1 MSDNNS
7 YYDLAQRIEDN
18 FAEIENDITVDFR
31 ENDDEYAALY
41 QKISALKNEHPVI
54 SKIMEG
60 DGELTLSTEEHKSVC
75 EYFRLQ
81 FRLES
86 MERQQLYFRG
96 HTDCISYL
104 KKVGVL

>member
-1 MSDNNS
+1 MSDNSS
-7 YYDLAQRIEDN
+7 YMDLAQRIEDS

-31 ENDDEYAALY
+31 ETNDEYAALY
-41 QKISALKNEHPVI
+41 HQISNLKAEHPII

-60 DGELTLSTEEHKSVC
+60 DGEITLSAEEHTAVT
-75 EYFRLQ
+75 EYFSLQ

-104 KKVGVL
+104 KKVGAF

>member
-1 MSDNNS
+1 MSDNSS
-7 YYDLAQRIEDN
+7 YMDLAQRIEED

-31 ENDDEYAALY
+31 ANSEEYTALFE
-41 QKISALKNEHPVI
+41 KISDLKAAHPII
-54 SKIMEG
+54 SMITEG
-60 DGELTLSTEEHKSVC
+60 DGEITLSAEEHKAVT
-75 EYFRLQ
+75 EYFHFQ

-104 KKVGVL
+104 KKVGAL